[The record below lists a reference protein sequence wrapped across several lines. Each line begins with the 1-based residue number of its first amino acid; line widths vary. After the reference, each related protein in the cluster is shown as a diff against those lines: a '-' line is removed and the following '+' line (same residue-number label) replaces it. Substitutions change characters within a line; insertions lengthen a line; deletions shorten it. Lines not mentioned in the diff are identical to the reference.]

1 LIYVGQ
7 RELLKVREKI
17 STLKNS
23 LKKYN
28 TETEE
33 KSEELAKLFG
43 DSSSNVNM
51 KPTSDFYSVQL

>member
-1 LIYVGQ
+1 
-7 RELLKVREKI
+7 VREKI

-33 KSEELAKLFG
+33 KSEELAKLFSE
-43 DSSSNVNM
+43 SSSNVNM